1 MDCSDF
7 KKCIAAFAK
16 QELKPKQAAECL
28 KHVEECPSCKDELE
42 IHFIVEYGIKQEAAF
57 EGPFVIKDIVNDCL
71 SKVRCDIKRA
81 KRRTS
86 MLRAVK
92 LLVNLL
98 IILAIIAVIT
108 IGF

>member
-28 KHVEECPSCKDELE
+28 KHVQECSSCMDELE
-42 IHFIVEYGIKQEAAF
+42 IYFIVEHVKEETAYD
-57 EGPFVIKDIVNDCL
+57 GPFVIKDIVNNCL
-71 SKVRCDIKRA
+71 SSVQNRIKKA
-81 KRRTS
+81 KRRNS
-86 MLRAVK
+86 LKRAVK
-92 LLVNLL
+92 LLINLL
-98 IILAIIAVIT
+98 IILAIIAIIT